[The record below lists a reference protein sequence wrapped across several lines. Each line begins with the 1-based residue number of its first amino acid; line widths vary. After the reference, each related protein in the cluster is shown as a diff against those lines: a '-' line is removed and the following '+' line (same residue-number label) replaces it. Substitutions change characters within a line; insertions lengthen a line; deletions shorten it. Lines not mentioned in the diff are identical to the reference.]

1 MDIGESILFRHSKAG
16 ELCERF
22 PFCIVSKRRDCWG
35 VFNISGMANAF
46 YKGTKVEELDRE
58 CRRNAALYDVSR
70 KYTRCS
76 RVVGLARKRGGKFVL
91 LVQDT
96 RLHLVQTEE
105 VLVSLDELKGIVNID
120 EEKMVAEVWAG
131 TKLYDLGKLLEEKGY
146 AQENLGD
153 IDSQSIAGAISTGTH
168 GTGITFGSLSTQVI
182 EITAVLSNG
191 ESIVCSEAENVE
203 YWRAFQLSLG
213 MLGIIVKIKL
223 KVIPAYSLVY
233 ESENS
238 HYLL

>member
-1 MDIGESILFRHSKAG
+1 MNAFLLYRVKQGEIVG
-16 ELCERF
+16 EYSTYR
-22 PFCIVSKRRDCWG
+22 
-35 VFNISGMANAF
+35 GMANAF

-58 CRRNAALYDVSR
+58 CRRDAALYDVSR

-76 RVVGLARKRGGKFVL
+76 RSSGGCTKKGQKIRVVGSGHSF
-91 LVQDT
+91 T
-96 RLHLVQTEE
+96 PLVQTEE

-182 EITAVLSNG
+182 EITQ
-191 ESIVCSEAENVE
+191 
-203 YWRAFQLSLG
+203 F
-213 MLGIIVKIKL
+213 
-223 KVIPAYSLVY
+223 
-233 ESENS
+233 
-238 HYLL
+238 YLMVRV

>member
-1 MDIGESILFRHSKAG
+1 MNAFLLYRVKQGEIVG
-16 ELCERF
+16 EYSTYR
-22 PFCIVSKRRDCWG
+22 
-35 VFNISGMANAF
+35 GMANAF

-58 CRRNAALYDVSR
+58 CRRTPHYTMYPESIQDVVEVVGVAR
-70 KYTRCS
+70 KKGQKI
-76 RVVGLARKRGGKFVL
+76 RVVGSGHSF
-91 LVQDT
+91 T
-96 RLHLVQTEE
+96 PLVQTEE

-182 EITAVLSNG
+182 EITQ
-191 ESIVCSEAENVE
+191 
-203 YWRAFQLSLG
+203 F
-213 MLGIIVKIKL
+213 
-223 KVIPAYSLVY
+223 
-233 ESENS
+233 
-238 HYLL
+238 YLMVRV

>member
-1 MDIGESILFRHSKAG
+1 M
-16 ELCERF
+16 
-22 PFCIVSKRRDCWG
+22 
-35 VFNISGMANAF
+35 
-46 YKGTKVEELDRE
+46 
-58 CRRNAALYDVSR
+58 
-70 KYTRCS
+70 
-76 RVVGLARKRGGKFVL
+76 
-91 LVQDT
+91 
-96 RLHLVQTEE
+96 QTEE

-120 EEKMVAEVWAG
+120 AEKMVAEVWAG

-233 ESENS
+233 ESEKQSLSTVMNKLEEYKK
-238 HYLL
+238 HRHFEFFVFLILMKYK

>member
-1 MDIGESILFRHSKAG
+1 ML
-16 ELCERF
+16 
-22 PFCIVSKRRDCWG
+22 
-35 VFNISGMANAF
+35 
-46 YKGTKVEELDRE
+46 YKGEKVEKLDRE

-76 RVVGLARKRGGKFVL
+76 RSCGACAKRERKFVL
-91 LVQDT
+91 SVQDT
-96 RLHLVQTEE
+96 RLPLVQTEE

-120 EEKMVAEVWAG
+120 AEKMVAEVWAG

-191 ESIVCSEAENVE
+191 ESIVCSETENVE
-203 YWRAFQLSLG
+203 Y
-213 MLGIIVKIKL
+213 
-223 KVIPAYSLVY
+223 
-233 ESENS
+233 
-238 HYLL
+238 

>member
-46 YKGTKVEELDRE
+46 YKGTKVEELDRNVE
-58 CRRNAALYDVSR
+58 GTSRLYDVSV

-76 RVVGLARKRGGKFVL
+76 RSSGACTKKGRKIRVVGSGHSF
-91 LVQDT
+91 T
-96 RLHLVQTEE
+96 PLVQTEE

-146 AQENLGD
+146 AQENLG
-153 IDSQSIAGAISTGTH
+153 ILIHNLLQERLVRG
-168 GTGITFGSLSTQVI
+168 LM
-182 EITAVLSNG
+182 ERVLP
-191 ESIVCSEAENVE
+191 
-203 YWRAFQLSLG
+203 LG
-213 MLGIIVKIKL
+213 VYQHKL
-223 KVIPAYSLVY
+223 
-233 ESENS
+233 
-238 HYLL
+238 